1 MTNNALMVNVSKITD
16 CDFESII
23 QSLITNVDEVWI
35 NALSLEINTEIITKK
50 LLSLKEAGLIK
61 FWDYE
66 LSLHKNA
73 LATINRV
80 ITSEEYEE
88 SNICIQEMMQDVIKN
103 TKTQQSDFTTFNIE
117 KKNLLSNFMIAKY
130 CDAGSLIQR
139 NTTRVSVST
148 GEEDLLQIYSQN
160 LFNQTNIYSVS
171 GLSIEEILEL
181 RKYSKYFREK
191 IQEYIDRRLINGT
204 IPISAIRH
212 DCESISR
219 EYCEEVNSRIK
230 GGATFWGTGTGVA
243 LDIASIWLVPVT
255 LYSIGQKLWDSIFHK
270 EQRGFVMYLTTLQ
283 KSKGINSIQANRG
296 DEY

>member
-160 LFNQTNIYSVS
+160 LFN
-171 GLSIEEILEL
+171 
-181 RKYSKYFREK
+181 
-191 IQEYIDRRLINGT
+191 
-204 IPISAIRH
+204 
-212 DCESISR
+212 
-219 EYCEEVNSRIK
+219 
-230 GGATFWGTGTGVA
+230 
-243 LDIASIWLVPVT
+243 
-255 LYSIGQKLWDSIFHK
+255 
-270 EQRGFVMYLTTLQ
+270 TTLQ
-283 KSKGINSIQANRG
+283 LYK
-296 DEY
+296 